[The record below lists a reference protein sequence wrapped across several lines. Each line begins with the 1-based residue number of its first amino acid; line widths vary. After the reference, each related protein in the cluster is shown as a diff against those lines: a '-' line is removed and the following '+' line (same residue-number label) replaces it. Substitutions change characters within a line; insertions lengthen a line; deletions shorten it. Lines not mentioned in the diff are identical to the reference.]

1 MFQPAKING
10 SKYCGPTVLSA
21 VTGIGT
27 KELCQIIRFLNPN
40 RKMVKGM
47 YNNEISE
54 VLQYCKI
61 SFSFKNYSKINLRN
75 WIKGYQRKD
84 VTYIINV
91 SSHYLVIRNYQVICT
106 QFKGAINHVSKSRY
120 LGCQVKRTWIIYND
134 PGVVTIPTPTINTRT
149 NLTLRRKITKIC
161 ETHNIDFD
169 DEEHRNSK
177 GELSIWMYLP
187 DEILKEYF
195 GGEDPWY
202 NEHTAY
208 DYDEAWDKIE
218 LVMKRMEEVNN
229 SKEAV

>member
-27 KELCQIIRFLNPN
+27 KELCQIIRFINPN
-40 RKMVKGM
+40 RKMVKGLS
-47 YNNEISE
+47 NHDLSE
-54 VLQYCKI
+54 TLKYCGVNTQD
-61 SFSFKNYSKINLRN
+61 SYPRKINLRN
-75 WIKGYQRKD
+75 WIKLNKKPD
-84 VTYIINV
+84 ITYIINV
-91 SSHYLVIRNYQVICT
+91 SNHYLVIKNGYVICT
-106 QFKGAINHVSKSRY
+106 QFGGRIESLCRSKY
-120 LGCQVKRTWIIYND
+120 LGCQVHRVWQILTEPSKVI
-134 PGVVTIPTPTINTRT
+134 TIPQPKVN
-149 NLTLRRKITKIC
+149 RKQRHKIVKFC
-161 ETHNIDFD
+161 KLHNIDFD